1 MKRLFVVDKAA
12 GKAYDGIWASHNT
25 SCLRASHNLHAFFF
39 CSRLICLFIGR
50 VSPFT
55 VSLQSQ
61 KELFWFGSPGMML
74 VALQT
79 IQFLLAIMV
88 GALIW

>member
-1 MKRLFVVDKAA
+1 MYLPAVLLVCPSSVA
-12 GKAYDGIWASHNT
+12 H
-25 SCLRASHNLHAFFF
+25 
-39 CSRLICLFIGR
+39 R
-50 VSPFT
+50 VAT
-55 VSLQSQ
+55 RHTTSLQSQ

-88 GALIW
+88 GAIIW